1 MGSKYWLHPLQLF
14 WSVSGSHVEL
24 RRGEERSGF
33 GVFVGDII
41 AVSGGGGG
49 GCGCFGFAIGVDG
62 ERLMSS
68 GSGGRAAIVGE

>member
-1 MGSKYWLHPLQLF
+1 M
-14 WSVSGSHVEL
+14 EL

-41 AVSGGGGG
+41 AVSAGGGG
-49 GCGCFGFAIGVDG
+49 GCGCFEFAIGVDG
-62 ERLMSS
+62 ERLISS

>member
-1 MGSKYWLHPLQLF
+1 M
-14 WSVSGSHVEL
+14 EL

-41 AVSGGGGG
+41 AVSAGGGG

>member
-1 MGSKYWLHPLQLF
+1 M
-14 WSVSGSHVEL
+14 EL

-41 AVSGGGGG
+41 AVSAGGGG
-49 GCGCFGFAIGVDG
+49 GCGCFEFAIGVDG

>member
-1 MGSKYWLHPLQLF
+1 
-14 WSVSGSHVEL
+14 VEL

-41 AVSGGGGG
+41 AVSAGGAG

>member
-1 MGSKYWLHPLQLF
+1 
-14 WSVSGSHVEL
+14 VEL

-41 AVSGGGGG
+41 AVSAGGGG

>member
-1 MGSKYWLHPLQLF
+1 M
-14 WSVSGSHVEL
+14 EL